1 MLILLQK
8 LVSTCGPFLPASYG

>member
-8 LVSTCGPFLPASYG
+8 LGIFQQEPI